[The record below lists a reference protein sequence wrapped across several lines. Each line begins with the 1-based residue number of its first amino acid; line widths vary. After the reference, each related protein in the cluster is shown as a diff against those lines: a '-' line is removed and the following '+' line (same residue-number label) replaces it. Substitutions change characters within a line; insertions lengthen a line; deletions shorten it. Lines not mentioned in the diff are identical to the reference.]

1 MASNTSKRLRLG
13 LGLGPGLPI
22 GLFGTCA
29 TLGLKLYSLPD
40 EAHFGITWCIT
51 CKDIHLVPVKKLQRD
66 FVLYAY
72 FITQFTACLMAL
84 LKKIT
89 ITHIDT
95 LRIVKLVALA
105 YTKF

>member
-1 MASNTSKRLRLG
+1 MCNFRAKIVLATRRGSQEASPPPNS
-13 LGLGPGLPI
+13 
-22 GLFGTCA
+22 
-29 TLGLKLYSLPD
+29 
-40 EAHFGITWCIT
+40 AHFGITWCIT